1 MDSLWGNDFKLDSEK
16 EKTKNII
23 KKISKEKEK
32 LTIDVSKAVK
42 NKKLNIDEK
51 LKLVEQKVYQILGKQ
66 INNVKVIYDK
76 QELHDY
82 LIKGL
87 NFGRIAIDTETNN
100 SLDYITCKL
109 MGLCLYVKGEKQIY
123 VPINHVDKDTKERL
137 SNQLTE
143 KDIYDE
149 LQWLIDN
156 KGNCKFIFHNGKFD
170 YQVLKCTCNGI
181 KIPIDW
187 DTMIGAKLLDENEKN
202 AKLKEQYIN
211 KIDPEQTKY
220 DIENLFEHL
229 PYEIV
234 DPELFALYSATDAM
248 MTDRLYEWQMKQFE
262 NDKSLND
269 VYNLAITLEM
279 PVIKVF
285 AEMELNGVTFDTEYA
300 KKLSVKYH
308 NLLDELDKEIHEE
321 LINIKPLIDDWR
333 DSKEANLKTI
343 TIHGND
349 GKSKN
354 EQLLEPIN
362 LSSPSQLAIIL
373 YDVLKIKP
381 PLKDKPR
388 GTGEEVLKELD
399 LPLAKLLLK
408 RREIEKLINAFIDT
422 LPKQV
427 NVDGKIHCQ
436 FKQYG
441 AQTGRTSCIA
451 KGTKISMPSGDKP
464 IEEVKVGDV
473 VYCYDVNTNR
483 LTLRK
488 VLNVFNNGKR
498 HCIKLHWKSKYNPQL
513 TGELICTPD
522 HFLRTTNRGWVEA
535 QKLKIEDE
543 LLTKQKIVSIEYLDN
558 LYEVYDLEV
567 EEHHN
572 FIAGELCVHNC
583 SNPNLQ
589 QIPSHLKTIRML
601 FKASEGQIFV
611 GADYSAQEIRVLA
624 SMSKDKNMIKT
635 FEENKDIYAMV
646 ASLIYHNNYE
656 DNLEHYSDGS
666 KNVEGAKRR
675 SNTKSVVLGLN
686 YGRGT
691 ASIAEQIGESYEDT
705 QTIVDEYFK
714 EFPNI
719 KKLINDSQKNARKYG
734 YVTDLWGRRRRL
746 PDIQLPR
753 YEVRSKKED
762 SLFNPFLICKDRQ
775 IKNSLVDKYIE
786 KIDSAKYKRDIDKI
800 KQEATKDGI
809 EIKDN
814 TGFISQAERQCLNA
828 RIQGSSAS
836 MTKQAMLNI
845 YNDEELNKL
854 GFKLLINIHDEL
866 VGECPKENA
875 EECAKRLEEVM
886 KNAAKEKCSC
896 PFKCDADISKKWYY
910 NENCAE
916 LQKTLDNYMN
926 NGLSK
931 QDAFE
936 KLCLE
941 NSEFSKEE
949 LIEMCEL

>member
-1 MDSLWGNDFKLDSEK
+1 MESLWGENFEIEVGTTLVKTKKVISKIKEEKHSLSDSTKILKSAKIDLNDKLDLI
-16 EKTKNII
+16 KNNVYSI
-23 KKISKEKEK
+23 
-32 LTIDVSKAVK
+32 L
-42 NKKLNIDEK
+42 
-51 LKLVEQKVYQILGKQ
+51 QKQLD
-66 INNVKVIYDK
+66 NVKVIYNRD
-76 QELHDY
+76 ELHDY
-82 LIKGL
+82 LQKGL

-109 MGLCLYVKGEKQIY
+109 MGLCLYVKGEKQVY
-123 VPINHVDKDTKERL
+123 VPINHINKDTKERL
-137 SNQLTE
+137 VNQLTE

-202 AKLKEQYIN
+202 AKLKEQYIS

-220 DIENLFEHL
+220 DIENLFAHL
-229 PYEIV
+229 PYEIFE
-234 DPELFALYSATDAM
+234 PEVFALYAATDAM

-279 PVIKVF
+279 PVIQVF
-285 AEMELNGVTFDTEYA
+285 AEMELNGVTFDTEFA

-343 TIHGND
+343 TIHGNE

-441 AQTGRTSCIA
+441 AQTGRTSC
-451 KGTKISMPSGDKP
+451 
-464 IEEVKVGDV
+464 
-473 VYCYDVNTNR
+473 
-483 LTLRK
+483 
-488 VLNVFNNGKR
+488 
-498 HCIKLHWKSKYNPQL
+498 
-513 TGELICTPD
+513 
-522 HFLRTTNRGWVEA
+522 
-535 QKLKIEDE
+535 
-543 LLTKQKIVSIEYLDN
+543 
-558 LYEVYDLEV
+558 
-567 EEHHN
+567 
-572 FIAGELCVHNC
+572 

-601 FKASEGQIFV
+601 FTASPNYVLV
-611 GADYSAQEIRVLA
+611 GSDYSAQEIRVLA

-656 DNLEHYSDGS
+656 DNLEHYPDGS

-691 ASIAEQIGESYEDT
+691 ASIAEQIEESFEDT

-746 PDIQLPR
+746 PDIQLSR
-753 YEVRSKKED
+753 YEVRDKKED

-786 KIDSAKYKRDIDKI
+786 KIDNAKYKKDIDKI

-845 YNDEELNKL
+845 YNDEELNRL
-854 GFKLLINIHDEL
+854 GFRLLINVHDEL
-866 VGECPKENA
+866 IGECPKENA
-875 EECAKRLEEVM
+875 KECAKRLEEVM

-896 PFKCDADISKKWYY
+896 PFKCDADISSKWYY

-916 LQKTLDNYMN
+916 FQKLLNNYIDK
-926 NGLSK
+926 GLSK
-931 QDAFE
+931 EDAFE

-941 NSEFSKEE
+941 NSEFSKED
-949 LIEMCEL
+949 LMKMCEL